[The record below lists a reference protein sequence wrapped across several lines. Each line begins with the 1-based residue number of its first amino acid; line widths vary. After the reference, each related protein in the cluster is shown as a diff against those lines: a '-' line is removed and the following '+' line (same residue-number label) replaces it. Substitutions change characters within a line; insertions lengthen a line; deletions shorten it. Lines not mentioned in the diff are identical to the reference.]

1 MRRTVKRLSDFINNM
16 QPTQIMVI
24 GFAIVI
30 LIGAI
35 LLNMPVSTKNGE
47 SIGFLNAL
55 FTSTSAV
62 CVTGLV
68 AVDTATYWSFFGQL
82 IIITL
87 IQIGGG
93 ESIGFLNALFT
104 STSAVCVTGLVAVDT
119 ATYWSFFGQLIIITL
134 IQIGG
139 LGFMTVTTLFAL
151 IIKKRINLR
160 ERLLIQES
168 LNQIDLSGLVKLTRY
183 ILVATFS
190 IEGIGALL
198 LSTVFIPQFGI
209 AQGIWYSVFH
219 AISAFCNAGFDLM
232 GGISGQFSSLTYY
245 VNNFTI
251 VITISMLII
260 LGGIGFPVILDVIRN
275 KKISKLNL
283 HSRVVLFSTA
293 ILIVFG
299 MIFIFLAVYN
309 NPETLGSLGFGGK
322 LLAALFQSITARTAG
337 FNTIDL
343 ALMRDSS
350 IFVMIILMFIGA
362 SPASTGGGVKTTTIA
377 TLILTVKSFILQKPA
392 STGGGVKT
400 TTIATLILTVKSFIL
415 QKQDIE
421 VCERRI
427 SESTI
432 KKSLGI
438 FLIAIVVVVGGTLI
452 ISVTDPKF
460 TLPEVGFEVVSA
472 FATVGLSIGGSPN
485 LSILG
490 KIFIML
496 FMFMGRV
503 GSLTILPEV
512 GFEVVSAFATV
523 GLSIGGS
530 PNLSILGKIFIMLF
544 MFMGRVGSLTIFM
557 ALASKGVKK
566 NPPIRYPEGKI
577 IVG

>member
-35 LLNMPVSTKNGE
+35 LLNMPLYTKN
-47 SIGFLNAL
+47 
-55 FTSTSAV
+55 
-62 CVTGLV
+62 
-68 AVDTATYWSFFGQL
+68 
-82 IIITL
+82 
-87 IQIGGG
+87 G

-299 MIFIFLAVYN
+299 MIFIFLAEYN

-377 TLILTVKSFILQKPA
+377 TLILTVKSFILQK
-392 STGGGVKT
+392 
-400 TTIATLILTVKSFIL
+400 
-415 QKQDIE
+415 QDIE

-452 ISVTDPKF
+452 ISVTDPEF
-460 TLPEVGFEVVSA
+460 T
-472 FATVGLSIGGSPN
+472 
-485 LSILG
+485 
-490 KIFIML
+490 
-496 FMFMGRV
+496 
-503 GSLTILPEV
+503 LPEV

>member
-35 LLNMPVSTKNGE
+35 LLNMPVSTKN
-47 SIGFLNAL
+47 
-55 FTSTSAV
+55 
-62 CVTGLV
+62 
-68 AVDTATYWSFFGQL
+68 
-82 IIITL
+82 
-87 IQIGGG
+87 G

-299 MIFIFLAVYN
+299 MIFIFLAEYN

-377 TLILTVKSFILQKPA
+377 TLILTVKSFILQK
-392 STGGGVKT
+392 
-400 TTIATLILTVKSFIL
+400 
-415 QKQDIE
+415 QDIE

-452 ISVTDPKF
+452 ISVTDPEF
-460 TLPEVGFEVVSA
+460 T
-472 FATVGLSIGGSPN
+472 
-485 LSILG
+485 
-490 KIFIML
+490 
-496 FMFMGRV
+496 
-503 GSLTILPEV
+503 LPEV